1 MLNKCEYVSPQ
12 GCRAPL
18 LPESSGIE
26 TPIMNTLPHDHSVGA
41 PLVTALVVGV
51 ALALCAKQGLALSG
65 LYLIKVACVLAFVV
79 WLLHR
84 AMRRSSGHNG
94 HFGLANQVTLA
105 RAVLVVLLLGLL
117 GEDGGAQVMWSAVII
132 AAMASVTDALDGWLA
147 RRMGIVSDFGARF
160 DMETDAA
167 LIAVLA
173 LLAWTWQ
180 RAGDWVLLAG
190 AARYVFVVGTY
201 YCHWMRAQLPS
212 SLRRKVVCVLQVVTL
227 VVCLVPLLTPAASAL
242 IAAAGVFAL
251 LGSFTVDTLWLARH
265 SRDLS
270 RGE

>member
-1 MLNKCEYVSPQ
+1 
-12 GCRAPL
+12 
-18 LPESSGIE
+18 
-26 TPIMNTLPHDHSVGA
+26 MNTLPHDHGVGT
-41 PLVTALVVGV
+41 PLVAALLIGV

-65 LYLIKVACVLAFVV
+65 LYLIKVACMLAFVV

-84 AMRRSSGHNG
+84 ALRHGHGG
-94 HFGLANQVTLA
+94 HFGLANHVTLA
-105 RAVLVVLLLGLL
+105 RAVLVVLLLGLF
-117 GEDGGAQVMWSAVII
+117 GEHRGAQVMWSAVII

-147 RRMGIVSDFGARF
+147 RRMGTVSDFGARF

-190 AARYVFVVGTY
+190 AARYAFVVATY
-201 YCHWMRAQLPS
+201 CCHWMRVQLPS

-242 IAAAGVFAL
+242 VAAAGVFAL
-251 LGSFTVDTLWLARH
+251 LGSFSVDTLWLARH
-265 SRDLS
+265 ARDLPGGS
-270 RGE
+270 EHGQ